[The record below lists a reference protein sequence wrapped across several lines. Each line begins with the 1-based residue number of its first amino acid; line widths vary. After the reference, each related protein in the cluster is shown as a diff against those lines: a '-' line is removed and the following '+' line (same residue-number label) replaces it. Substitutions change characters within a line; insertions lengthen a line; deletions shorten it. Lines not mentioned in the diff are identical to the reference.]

1 MLRPALGEPDKA
13 PALPIFGVKLRL
25 HRHREPAG
33 GHATELRRTQEKLMS
48 SLLRQ
53 TIIVAVTAVAVQM
66 IAPAYAFNP
75 QPDPPA
81 RIQKGIDWGD
91 RSMTWGD
98 GRYNTNKGALGRIR
112 NGLIDNPNIRNSK
125 SK

>member
-1 MLRPALGEPDKA
+1 
-13 PALPIFGVKLRL
+13 
-25 HRHREPAG
+25 
-33 GHATELRRTQEKLMS
+33 MS
-48 SLLRQ
+48 NLSLLRQ

-81 RIQKGIDWGD
+81 RIQKSIDWGD
-91 RSMTWGD
+91 RSVNWGD
-98 GRYNTNKGALGRIR
+98 SRYNRNKGAFGRVR
-112 NGLIDNPNIRNSK
+112 NGLIDDPNLRNAK

>member
-1 MLRPALGEPDKA
+1 MSN
-13 PALPIFGVKLRL
+13 
-25 HRHREPAG
+25 
-33 GHATELRRTQEKLMS
+33 S

-53 TIIVAVTAVAVQM
+53 TIIVAMTAVAAQM

-91 RSMTWGD
+91 RSVTWGYS
-98 GRYNTNKGALGRIR
+98 RYTTNKGAFGRVR
-112 NGLIDNPNIRNSK
+112 NGSIDDPNLRNTK